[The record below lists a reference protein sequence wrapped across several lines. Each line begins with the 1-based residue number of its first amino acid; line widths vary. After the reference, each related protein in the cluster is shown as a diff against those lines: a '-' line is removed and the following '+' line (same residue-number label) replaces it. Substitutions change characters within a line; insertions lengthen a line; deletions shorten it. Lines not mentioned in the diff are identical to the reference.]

1 MQHHQQSSATI
12 EGIVPVMLTPF
23 DDAGTIDTRGSSDS
37 SNGIWRTVR
46 MRCSRSR
53 NRARCNS

>member
-1 MQHHQQSSATI
+1 MQHPQQSNVTI

-23 DDAGTIDTRGSSDS
+23 DDAGAIDYAGPNGS
-37 SNGIWRTVR
+37 SNGIWRTAP

-53 NRARCNS
+53 SRARCSS